1 MTVFASTVVPPPLPF
16 GEVRS
21 VPGRGEI
28 FLRRFGRDNAD
39 SGAAPV
45 LLLHGWQA
53 TADTNFFPLYGP
65 LGEDRVVIAPDLRGH
80 GRSLYPEEPFT
91 LEDAADDAAA
101 LLHDLGIAHAVVLGY
116 SLGTAV
122 AQVMVHRHR
131 SLVDGLVLMGG
142 ELAPNRR
149 PHEKLYDR
157 WGGWLATAQRL
168 TNGRHAAHRIVDKA
182 KVENPDIDHL
192 RGWLVREF
200 ERGHVASLRAAGRAL
215 ARLDGRVIAS
225 HHQGL
230 PVAVVV
236 TERDRL
242 VRPKRQRDLAEAWNA
257 DLVSLDA
264 DHDAPITQPAAF
276 VDAARDA
283 LRAVDEKVRVHA

>member
-1 MTVFASTVVPPPLPF
+1 VFASTVSPPPLPL

-28 FLRRFGRDNAD
+28 FVRRCGPGNAA
-39 SGAAPV
+39 SAPPV

-65 LGEDRVVIAPDLRGH
+65 LGERRVVVAPDLRGH

-149 PHEKLYDR
+149 PHEKVYDR

-168 TNGRHAAHRIVDKA
+168 TSGRRAAHRIVDKA
-182 KVENPDIDHL
+182 KVENPDIERL

-215 ARLDGRVIAS
+215 SRLDGRAIAARHPEMPAS
-225 HHQGL
+225 
-230 PVAVVV
+230 VVV

-242 VRPKRQRDLAEAWNA
+242 VRPARQRALAEAWNA
-257 DLVSLDA
+257 GIVSLDA

-276 VDAARDA
+276 VDAARRA
-283 LRAVDEKVRVHA
+283 LQTVDERGRVHA